1 MQFLAL
7 ALVLLRFSVHAEL
20 YRWIDRP
27 SGSVK
32 YYRPDPAGAKRRRAQ
47 RPPALDLLR

>member
-32 YYRPDPAGAKRRRAQ
+32 YRLDPAGAKRRRAQ
-47 RPPALDLLR
+47 RPPALDSLR